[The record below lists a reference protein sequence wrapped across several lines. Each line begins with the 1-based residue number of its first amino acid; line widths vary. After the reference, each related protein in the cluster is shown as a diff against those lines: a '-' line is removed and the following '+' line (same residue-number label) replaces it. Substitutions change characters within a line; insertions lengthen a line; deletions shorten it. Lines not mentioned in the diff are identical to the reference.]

1 MGPTPPAAA
10 CVRLVAVLML
20 LKQQVTGLL
29 TDPFVEDGGTVLLPA
44 TENAANVSVFCQVGF
59 QGTPVITQWHL
70 TMKGGMRNVLAAG
83 PSFQL
88 TGGTLQ
94 PNLTIVSFSR
104 DLDMA
109 ILECGNGFDGLNAET
124 GFFLLR
130 IIGKFATCNL
140 VHCVHNHY
148 YLYHRTS
155 CPQN

>member
-10 CVRLVAVLML
+10 CVRLVAVVML
-20 LKQQVTGLL
+20 LKEQVTGLL
-29 TDPFVEDGGTVLLPA
+29 TDPFVENGGTVLLPEL
-44 TENAANVSVFCQVGF
+44 ENTANVSVFCQVRF
-59 QGTPVITQWHL
+59 QGTPVITQWLL

-83 PSFQL
+83 PTFQL
-88 TGGTLQ
+88 TGGSLQ

-109 ILECGNGFDGLNAET
+109 LLECGNGFDGQNAET
-124 GFFLLR
+124 AFFLLR
-130 IIGKFATCNL
+130 IIGKLVSCNL
-140 VHCVHNHY
+140 VHCVHYYY